1 MTALPMPYED
11 DLIPSPN
18 QSITPATYT
27 INSAGQACLGDIPLS
42 NLAKQF
48 GTPLY
53 VHDVETIRQMAAAYT
68 NNLREHYTA
77 PHCALFASKANLS
90 LAMCGLADQ
99 LGLGLDVVSGG
110 ELYTAYQAK
119 FPVERIYFNGNNKSA
134 DELRLALDKPLGAI
148 TVDGVDELHR
158 LAHIA
163 KEHPQYSNGKKQVNI
178 LIRVCPGIECHTHEY
193 IQTGQDDTKFGI
205 GMHELPGMLHA
216 ITHNYSDI
224 LTLKGLHA
232 HIGSQ
237 IFEEQPYFDL
247 ARLMLNIYYNIR
259 QDYDLVLPELNLGG
273 GYGIA
278 YTPQDDPPHI
288 PSLMKRLAQRL
299 TDYAAKI
306 DFPLPKLLLEPG
318 RSLVATSGITLYTAG
333 CSKTVP
339 NIRKFIAVDGGMGD
353 NIRPSLYQAQYSAVA
368 VDKANQ
374 PPEET
379 VTLAGK
385 YCESGDLLIQHW
397 DAPKIEDGD
406 TIAVFATGAY
416 GQSMASNYNRIPR
429 AACIWVDNGEISL
442 VTRRETYDDLLR
454 RDMVPESIQQQR
466 IASSLS

>member
-1 MTALPMPYED
+1 MTHQP
-11 DLIPSPN
+11 PSPN
-18 QSITPATYT
+18 QSITPVSYT
-27 INSAGQACLGDIPLS
+27 INNDGQACLGNIPLS
-42 NLAKQF
+42 NLATQF

-68 NNLREHYTA
+68 DSLKTNYKGEH
-77 PHCALFASKANLS
+77 CVLFASKANLN
-90 LAMCGLADQ
+90 LALCGLADQ

-110 ELYTAYQAK
+110 ELYAAYQAG
-119 FPVERIYFNGNNKSA
+119 FPSERIYFNGNNKSA
-134 DELRLALDKPLGAI
+134 DELRLALDKSIGAI
-148 TVDGVDELHR
+148 TVDSTDELHR
-158 LAHIA
+158 LARIA
-163 KEHPQYSNGKKQVNI
+163 QEHPRYGDLNNPKHKVNI

-205 GMHELPGMLHA
+205 GMHELPPLLHA
-216 ITHNYSDI
+216 LTHEYKDLI
-224 LTLKGLHA
+224 ALKGLHA

-237 IFEEQPYFDL
+237 IFEEQPFYDL

-259 QDYDLVLPELNLGG
+259 QDYDIILPELNLGG

-288 PSLMKRLAQRL
+288 PSLMERIAQRL
-299 TDYAAKI
+299 NDYAVKI
-306 DFPLPKLLLEPG
+306 DFPPPKLLLEPG
-318 RSLVATSGITLYTAG
+318 RSLIATSGMTLYTAG

-339 NIRKFIAVDGGMGD
+339 NIRKFVALDGGMGD
-353 NIRPSLYQAQYSAVA
+353 NIRPSLYQAQYSAVVA
-368 VDKANQ
+368 DKANQ

-379 VTLAGK
+379 ITLAGK

-406 TIAVFATGAY
+406 TIAIFATGAY
-416 GQSMASNYNRIPR
+416 GESMASNYNKIPR
-429 AACIWVDNGEISL
+429 PACVWVDNGEISL

-454 RDMVPESIQQQR
+454 RDLVPESIQKGR
-466 IASSLS
+466 AGKKTT